1 MTANEA
7 LNNYLSSLSP
17 RERIAKSRDIRELG
31 NLESWN
37 LSDWK
42 TGRVKISPQWQRK
55 ISEIVGKNIFE
66 DVDNSH
72 K

>member
-7 LNNYLSSLSP
+7 LNDYLSSLSP
-17 RERIAKSRDIRELG
+17 RERIAKSRDIRTLCKIEA
-31 NLESWN
+31 WN

-55 ISEIVGKNIFE
+55 ISEIVGENIFVN
-66 DVDNSH
+66 VDN
-72 K
+72 

>member
-7 LNNYLSSLSP
+7 LNDYLSSLSP
-17 RERIAKSRDIRELG
+17 MERIAKSRDIRILG
-31 NLESWN
+31 NIESWN

-55 ISEIVGKNIFE
+55 ISDIVGENIFVNVE
-66 DVDNSH
+66 N
-72 K
+72 